1 MSTRREFLSRALTI
15 GAALA
20 AARASAQANSSTPL
34 RVLILGGTGNI
45 GPYHVRA
52 AVARGHHVAV
62 FSRGA
67 TSADL
72 PAGVERLIGD
82 RNGNLASIEN
92 RDWDAVIDIAT
103 YGPGW
108 VRSLGEALRHRTR
121 HYTFISTISVYDDPA
136 ANAKT
141 DEDSPVLAY
150 EGSADPYSII
160 TEDEQY
166 GALKI
171 LCEREAQK
179 QFPGRTAVLRLGF
192 VAGPDE
198 THGVLSYWAARGKMG
213 GEILAAGERSTPV
226 QYIDVRDLAEWAVRL
241 VEENVS
247 GTFNVL
253 SPSHGIDEVIESAA
267 STASEP
273 TRITWVPTEW
283 LADQPS
289 AETWGTLLFWKINE
303 GALTR
308 IDNARAIANGLTFRP
323 LRTTL
328 ADTLAWYERQPE
340 VSRSTLNA
348 GFRRDP
354 SSGDFV
360 QVRMPWPDF
369 LMRERETLAAW
380 HAERANQRD
389 GRVTR

>member
-15 GAALA
+15 GASLA
-20 AARASAQANSSTPL
+20 AARAGAQANSSTPL
-34 RVLILGGTGNI
+34 RILILGGTGNI

-72 PAGVERLIGD
+72 PAGVEHLIGD
-82 RNGNLASIEN
+82 RNGDLESIEN

-136 ANAKT
+136 ANGET
-141 DEDSPVLAY
+141 NEDSSVLAY

-160 TEDEQY
+160 TDDKHY
-166 GALKI
+166 GALKV

-198 THGVLSYWAARGKMG
+198 THGVLSYWAARGKLG

-241 VEENVS
+241 VEGHVT
-247 GTFNVL
+247 GTFNVV
-253 SPSHGIDEVIESAA
+253 SPSHGLDEVIESAA
-267 STASEP
+267 SAASEP

-283 LADQPS
+283 LAAQPNP
-289 AETWGTLLFWKINE
+289 ETWGTLLFWKANE
-303 GALTR
+303 GVLTR
-308 IDNARAIANGLTFRP
+308 ISSARAIANGLAFRS

-340 VSRSTLNA
+340 DSKSTLNA

-354 SSGDFV
+354 ISGDFI
-360 QVRMPWPDF
+360 QVRMPWPNF
-369 LMRERETLAAW
+369 LTRERETLTAW
-380 HAERANQRD
+380 HAARGE
-389 GRVTR
+389 

>member
-1 MSTRREFLSRALTI
+1 
-15 GAALA
+15 LA
-20 AARASAQANSSTPL
+20 AARAGAQANSSAPL

-52 AVARGHHVAV
+52 AVARGHRVAV

-67 TSADL
+67 TQADL

-82 RNGNLASIEN
+82 RNADLASIEN

-136 ANAKT
+136 ANGET
-141 DEDSPVLAY
+141 TENSPVLVY
-150 EGSADPYSII
+150 DGSADPYSIV
-160 TEDEQY
+160 TEDEHY

-171 LCEREAQK
+171 LCEKEAQQ

-213 GEILAAGERSTPV
+213 GEILAAGDRSTPV
-226 QYIDVRDLAEWAVRL
+226 QYIDVRDLAEWVVRL
-241 VEENVS
+241 AEGNVT

-253 SPSHGIDEVIESAA
+253 SPSHGLAEVIESAA
-267 STASEP
+267 SAAPEP
-273 TRITWVPTEW
+273 ARITWVPTVW
-283 LADQPS
+283 LAAQASP
-289 AETWGTLLFWKINE
+289 ETWGTLLFWKINE
-303 GALTR
+303 GVLTR
-308 IDNARAIANGLTFRP
+308 ISNARATANGLTFRS
-323 LRTTL
+323 LGTTL
-328 ADTLAWYERQPE
+328 ADTLAWYERQSE

-354 SSGDFV
+354 TSGDFV
-360 QVRMPWPDF
+360 QVRLPWPDF
-369 LMRERETLAAW
+369 LARERETLAAW
-380 HAERANQRD
+380 HAERAN
-389 GRVTR
+389 